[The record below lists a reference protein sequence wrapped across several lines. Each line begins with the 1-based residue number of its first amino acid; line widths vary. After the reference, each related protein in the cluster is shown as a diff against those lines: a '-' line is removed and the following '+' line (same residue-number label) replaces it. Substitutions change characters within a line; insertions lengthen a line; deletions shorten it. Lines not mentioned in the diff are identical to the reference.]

1 MKKRQFE
8 KDLEVVNEQLM
19 KYKFKKQTKHLI
31 RFIDKSVNLVFEI
44 PSIIAFIIDVIIQT
58 ISLVINLVCSI
69 PVSIYGLLVMSIMYN
84 TKKELKDLP
93 GEVFFKI
100 WFKTVFNRHIIMY
113 KANIQSYYKYLWKIK
128 KIM

>member
-8 KDLEVVNEQLM
+8 KDIDVVNEQII
-19 KYKFKKQTKHLI
+19 KHKLKDKTNNLI
-31 RFIDKSVNLVFEI
+31 KFIDKSVNFIFEI

-58 ISLVINLVCSI
+58 ISLVINLICSI

-84 TKKELKDLP
+84 TKEELKDLP
-93 GEVFFKI
+93 DEVFFKI

-113 KANIQSYYKYLWKIK
+113 KVNIKSYYKYLWKI
-128 KIM
+128 

>member
-8 KDLEVVNEQLM
+8 KDIVVVNEQII
-19 KYKFKKQTKHLI
+19 KHKLKDKTNTLI
-31 RFIDKSVNLVFEI
+31 RFIDKGVNFIFDI

-84 TKKELKDLP
+84 TKEELKDLSD
-93 GEVFFKI
+93 EVFLKI

-113 KANIQSYYKYLWKIK
+113 KVNIQSYYKYLWKI
-128 KIM
+128 